1 MVVTGDLTGGRFSAP
16 PAGILF
22 ENARVVGVDFSDQR
36 FSRFEATGSVFESCI
51 FDRVRINRG
60 SLSGPPPTLYRGC
73 HFAGTQVGNPGLA
86 RFEDCE
92 FVDAKIDNWD
102 CYQND
107 FVGCRFAGH
116 RRGVSFCGSKFRSLP
131 GMEPTGLPWYRHDN
145 QFSGNDFRAADL
157 DLVEF
162 LGGIE
167 IDAQSWPDAVDYK
180 RIDLRPEALAR
191 ARVIIENWPES
202 SRAAALEFLRWIEG
216 HYVLQR
222 ETVRRHPMPAPEIG
236 ASWASQNDEV
246 WALLASGPAGRPK

>member
-1 MVVTGDLTGGRFSAP
+1 
-16 PAGILF
+16 
-22 ENARVVGVDFSDQR
+22 
-36 FSRFEATGSVFESCI
+36 
-51 FDRVRINRG
+51 
-60 SLSGPPPTLYRGC
+60 
-73 HFAGTQVGNPGLA
+73 
-86 RFEDCE
+86 
-92 FVDAKIDNWD
+92 
-102 CYQND
+102 
-107 FVGCRFAGH
+107 
-116 RRGVSFCGSKFRSLP
+116 
-131 GMEPTGLPWYRHDN
+131 MEPTGLPWYRHDN